1 MALVRFNAV
10 SGKPFEDFRRDLD
23 RAISVSQV
31 ADMLRHSWAAQS
43 MSIAGPGAHGT
54 LRYADGGA
62 VSAEVSISFPATML
76 KDRIVGDIR
85 RMLEA
90 ASGAPVQVVG

>member
-1 MALVRFNAV
+1 MALVRFHAV
-10 SGKPFEDFRRDLD
+10 SGKAFDDFQRDLN
-23 RAISVSQV
+23 RAISHSQV
-31 ADMLRHSWAAQS
+31 ADMLRHTWAAQS

-54 LRYADGGA
+54 LRFTEGA
-62 VSAEVSISFPATML
+62 VSAEVRISFPASLL

-90 ASGAPVQVVG
+90 AAGASVRVVG

>member
-10 SGKPFEDFRRDLD
+10 SGKAFDDFRRDLD

-31 ADMLRHSWAAQS
+31 ADMLRHTWAAQS

-54 LRYADGGA
+54 LRFLEGA
-62 VSAEVSISFPATML
+62 VSAEVSISFPATLL
-76 KDRIVGDIR
+76 KDRIIGDIR

-90 ASGAPVQVVG
+90 AAGGPVKVVG